1 MEEIKK
7 IKLKDEQQVIKNDS
21 QAKEGG
27 LRLPPTGTGS
37 GQEFNGGSSFH
48 AQAELYRE
56 DYEWLV
62 SVSASISVR
71 VKYKLEDGE
80 LVFDEATVT
89 CTGAS
94 ATFGGTTR
102 YVGTQTPEGGKLNG
116 IEYSSLSCYPSV
128 SGQSSQTVNSIC
140 TVDVGVCT
148 VELKGFSTAYHNGN
162 PQQPGQLQTFP
173 GGVALRISF
182 NCDPQFGVYQVG
194 AEIIL

>member
-1 MEEIKK
+1 MEDIKK
-7 IKLKDEQQVIKNDS
+7 IKLKDEQQVENNGSAVKNP
-21 QAKEGG
+21 K
-27 LRLPPTGTGS
+27 RLQPTGS
-37 GQEFNGGSSFH
+37 GSGQVFNGGSSFH
-48 AQAELYRE
+48 AQAELYRG
-56 DYEWLV
+56 DYKWLV

-89 CTGAS
+89 CAGAS

-102 YVGTQTPEGGKLNG
+102 YVGTLTPEGEKLNG

-140 TVDVGVCT
+140 TVDVGVCS
-148 VELKGFSTAYHNGN
+148 VELKGYSTAYYNGN
-162 PQQPGQLQTFP
+162 PQQPGQLQTFL

>member
-1 MEEIKK
+1 MNEIKK
-7 IKLKDEQQVIKNDS
+7 IKLKEEQQVIKNDS
-21 QAKEGG
+21 QTKEGG

-37 GQEFNGGSSFH
+37 GQEFNGGSSIYG
-48 AQAELYRE
+48 QAEVYRE
-56 DYEWLV
+56 NYKWLV
-62 SVSASISVR
+62 SVSASISVH

-89 CTGAS
+89 CAGAS
-94 ATFGGTTR
+94 ATFGGTTQFQ
-102 YVGTQTPEGGKLNG
+102 GTISPEGIKNG

-128 SGQSSQTVNSIC
+128 GGQSSQTVNSIC
-140 TVDVGVCT
+140 TVDFGVCT
-148 VELKGFSTAYHNGN
+148 VELEGFSTVYHNGT

-182 NCDPQFGVYQVG
+182 NCYPQFGVYQVG